1 MAGRGMPA
9 AGKGAGWPGPAPGP
23 AVALLP
29 PAHCAVD
36 VRPGAAG
43 RRRRP
48 QGTARRE
55 PFAQQRRRAARG
67 LARHRE
73 AARQSRRSASRWR
86 PRPSQGQRPRSPSA
100 RLPGHSAD
108 ELCRPRPGL
117 RLVTMAPTPS
127 GPGPM
132 APLPRPAQSR
142 PRDFNH
148 ATALTRSAGNHPAH
162 EPAPACG
169 PGSGTAGRTSRPYG
183 GSSR

>member
-9 AGKGAGWPGPAPGP
+9 AGKGAGWPGLAPGP

-48 QGTARRE
+48 PGTARRE
-55 PFAQQRRRAARG
+55 SFAQHRRQAARG

-117 RLVTMAPTPS
+117 RLVSMAPTPS
-127 GPGPM
+127 GPGPT
-132 APLPRPAQSR
+132 APLPRRAQSR
-142 PRDFNH
+142 PRDLITQRH
-148 ATALTRSAGNHPAH
+148 LRGRQGITRRVIRLAAWVRN
-162 EPAPACG
+162 
-169 PGSGTAGRTSRPYG
+169 SRPDITTVR